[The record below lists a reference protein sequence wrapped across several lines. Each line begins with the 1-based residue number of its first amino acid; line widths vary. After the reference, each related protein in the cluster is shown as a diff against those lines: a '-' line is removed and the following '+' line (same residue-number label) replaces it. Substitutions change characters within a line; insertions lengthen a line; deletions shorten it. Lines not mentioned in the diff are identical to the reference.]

1 MAFQSS
7 KYKFLSD
14 KLLSLSFR
22 RNEVI
27 EKSLSLLI
35 LLILPPSVI
44 PAPDKCLR
52 GQAPAGIQFLTKA
65 LDTGLRR
72 YDEFDDG
79 F

>member
-7 KYKFLSD
+7 KYKFLSH
-14 KLLSLSFR
+14 KLLSLPFR
-22 RNEVI
+22 RNEVT

-35 LLILPPSVI
+35 LLFLPPSVI
-44 PAPDKCLR
+44 PAE
-52 GQAPAGIQFLTKA
+52 AGIHFLTKA